1 MMLYLLF
8 WVLPGI
14 VAWYILSYIMEKRIT
29 INDIVMGSILGTM
42 MGLIAVILVI
52 IAACAEYGDIVVIPF
67 KRR

>member
-1 MMLYLLF
+1 
-8 WVLPGI
+8 
-14 VAWYILSYIMEKRIT
+14 MEKRIT